1 MLVNSPPT
9 SLIWDGAFPAKTAV
23 DQFFVDK
30 ALINL
35 KDWLLAVPGQAASRA
50 ILIGGALGL
59 VTQSLRVLF
68 GIERSWLG

>member
-1 MLVNSPPT
+1 
-9 SLIWDGAFPAKTAV
+9 
-23 DQFFVDK
+23 
-30 ALINL
+30 LINL